1 MWKAGPEGGKFNSR
15 ARPVIAHYNYALRFC
30 SCGLCR
36 ELGQGISTPW
46 IPRQGVTLSL
56 YPPIRAPP
64 RYPVQQ
70 INHKHVKNMSTSAK
84 ASIHIK
90 PCNIAQSEAHNR
102 RDKEYLKSLD
112 PKKIYIR
119 LDLTSE
125 NETYISPRMGG
136 KTLQEYLNMLR
147 DMVKEKTGRA
157 MQEKDVKYKD
167 KNGKTHTRRGSSPLR
182 EGVVVIKETTTMED
196 LLKFT
201 DSVQERWGINAIQI
215 HIHRDEGHFED
226 VDRRMG
232 WKPNLH
238 AHIVWDWMDHSTGK
252 SRKLNVK
259 DMSQM
264 QDLLAEVLE
273 MQRGQRKSETGLEHL
288 ERNDFILKKQEA
300 KNQALRED
308 RDNLLSTL
316 KSIGNAM
323 DIKEEDLFVHNLAT
337 DPLVNAALESINS
350 ELATPFPVL
359 GGKEEW
365 RTDRLKAVKKILT
378 DLQTKLIEAKAAQKE
393 EIQRAGKAL
402 YKQTK
407 KNIAD
412 IIEKNQKLQSEKD
425 ILTKEN
431 AELKEKLSRIDEK
444 AVRKIQADCD
454 AANRHAERSE
464 RIALREHTRA
474 DNAETKAREIL
485 AVPEIKEIWETIQQN
500 KAAFQRQI
508 NQWIIDATKAI
519 SDFAKD
525 YQKSIF
531 SKEDESIIGTGIIAE
546 AHICGLDPTDNSQRN
561 QATESLLGK
570 VNWKGTTPFMSDLAA
585 TRTKQLSNEMSV
597 PQTLV
602 ESLMLAAGGYG
613 ITTGGGGGSDN
624 TLTNWDGTKK
634 KKDYGRSL

>member
-1 MWKAGPEGGKFNSR
+1 
-15 ARPVIAHYNYALRFC
+15 
-30 SCGLCR
+30 
-36 ELGQGISTPW
+36 
-46 IPRQGVTLSL
+46 
-56 YPPIRAPP
+56 
-64 RYPVQQ
+64 
-70 INHKHVKNMSTSAK
+70 
-84 ASIHIK
+84 
-90 PCNIAQSEAHNR
+90 
-102 RDKEYLKSLD
+102 
-112 PKKIYIR
+112 
-119 LDLTSE
+119 
-125 NETYISPRMGG
+125 
-136 KTLQEYLNMLR
+136 
-147 DMVKEKTGRA
+147 
-157 MQEKDVKYKD
+157 
-167 KNGKTHTRRGSSPLR
+167 
-182 EGVVVIKETTTMED
+182 
-196 LLKFT
+196 
-201 DSVQERWGINAIQI
+201 
-215 HIHRDEGHFED
+215 
-226 VDRRMG
+226 
-232 WKPNLH
+232 
-238 AHIVWDWMDHSTGK
+238 MDHSTGK

-407 KNIAD
+407 KNI
-412 IIEKNQKLQSEKD
+412 LQSEKD

-454 AANRHAERSE
+454 AANRRAERSE
-464 RIALREHTRA
+464 RIALRERTLA
-474 DNAETKAREIL
+474 NNAETKVREIL

-525 YQKSIF
+525 YEKSIF
-531 SKEDESIIGTGIIAE
+531 STEDESVIGSGIIAE
-546 AHICGLDPTDNSQRN
+546 AFLCGLDSMDQEQRK
-561 QATESLLGK
+561 QATNSLLGK
-570 VNWKGTTPFMSDLAA
+570 VDWKGTTSFMSDLAA
-585 TRTKQLSNEMSV
+585 TRTIQLCDEMNV
-597 PQTLV
+597 PQKVV

-613 ITTGGGGGSDN
+613 VTTGGGGGSDN
-624 TLTNWDGTKK
+624 ALTNWDGTKK
-634 KKDYGRSL
+634 RKDCGRSM

>member
-1 MWKAGPEGGKFNSR
+1 
-15 ARPVIAHYNYALRFC
+15 
-30 SCGLCR
+30 
-36 ELGQGISTPW
+36 
-46 IPRQGVTLSL
+46 
-56 YPPIRAPP
+56 
-64 RYPVQQ
+64 
-70 INHKHVKNMSTSAK
+70 MSTSAK

-288 ERNDFILKKQEA
+288 ERNEFILKKQEA

-444 AVRKIQADCD
+444 AVRKILADCD

>member
-1 MWKAGPEGGKFNSR
+1 
-15 ARPVIAHYNYALRFC
+15 
-30 SCGLCR
+30 
-36 ELGQGISTPW
+36 
-46 IPRQGVTLSL
+46 
-56 YPPIRAPP
+56 
-64 RYPVQQ
+64 
-70 INHKHVKNMSTSAK
+70 MSASAK
-84 ASIHIK
+84 SSIHIK

-125 NETYISPRMGG
+125 NETYISPGMGG

-157 MQEKDVKYKD
+157 MQEEDVKYKD

-215 HIHRDEGHFED
+215 HIHKDEGHYED

-273 MQRGQRKSETGLEHL
+273 MQRGRRKSETGLEHL

-308 RDNLLSTL
+308 RDNLLSIL

-425 ILTKEN
+425 RLTKEN
-431 AELKEKLSRIDEK
+431 SELKDKLSRIDEK

-454 AANRHAERSE
+454 AANRRAERSD
-464 RIALREHTRA
+464 RIALRERTRA
-474 DNAETKAREIL
+474 DNAETKVREIL
-485 AVPEIKEIWETIQQN
+485 AVPEIKEIWDTIRRN
-500 KAAFQRQI
+500 KEAFQRQI
-508 NQWIIDATKAI
+508 NQWIADAAKAI

-546 AHICGLDPTDNSQRN
+546 AFISGLDPTDEGQRN
-561 QATESLLGK
+561 QATEGLLGK
-570 VNWKGTTPFMSDLAA
+570 INWKGTTPFMSDLAA
-585 TRTKQLSNEMSV
+585 TRTMQLSGEMSV
-597 PQTLV
+597 PQ
-602 ESLMLAAGGYG
+602 EIMKGLMLAAGGRGFQG
-613 ITTGGGGGSDN
+613 IGGGGGSSN
-624 TLTNWDGTKK
+624 ELTNWDGTKRK
-634 KKDYGRSL
+634 NGWGL

>member
-1 MWKAGPEGGKFNSR
+1 
-15 ARPVIAHYNYALRFC
+15 
-30 SCGLCR
+30 
-36 ELGQGISTPW
+36 
-46 IPRQGVTLSL
+46 
-56 YPPIRAPP
+56 
-64 RYPVQQ
+64 
-70 INHKHVKNMSTSAK
+70 MSTNAK

-102 RDKEYLKSLD
+102 RDKEYLRSLD

-119 LDLTSE
+119 IDLSYK
-125 NETYISPRMGG
+125 NESYVSPVMNG
-136 KTLQEYLNMLR
+136 KSLQEYYDWQR
-147 DMVKEKTGRA
+147 VMVKDLTGRA
-157 MQEKDVKYKD
+157 MQEKDVEYKD
-167 KNGKTHTRRGSSPLR
+167 KNGRTRVRKGSSPLR
-182 EGVVVIKETTTMED
+182 EGVAIIKENTTIED
-196 LLKFT
+196 LQRFT
-201 DSVQERWGINAIQI
+201 DAVQERWGIRAIQI
-215 HIHRDEGHFED
+215 HIHRDEGHEESEG
-226 VDRRMG
+226 RRK

-464 RIALREHTRA
+464 RIALRERTRA
-474 DNAETKAREIL
+474 DNAETKVREIL
-485 AVPEIKEIWETIQQN
+485 AVPEINRFWERIKRN
-500 KAAFQRQI
+500 KDAFLKLLNQRI
-508 NQWIIDATKAI
+508 ADAERAI
-519 SDFAKD
+519 YSFAKNRD
-525 YQKSIF
+525 NIF
-531 SKEDESIIGTGIIAE
+531 SNKTELIIGNGIISE
-546 AHICGLDPTDNSQRN
+546 AILCGLDPTNDDQRKKAADN
-561 QATESLLGK
+561 LLERID
-570 VNWKGTTPFMSDLAA
+570 WKGTYQSSYELAVS
-585 TRTKQLSNEMSV
+585 RTEDLSNEISV
-597 PQTLV
+597 SSQLL
-602 ESLMLAAGGYG
+602 ENLILAAGGRG
-613 ITTGGGGGSDN
+613 VTGSGGGGSN
-624 TLTNWDGTKK
+624 NELTNWDGTKK
-634 KKDYGRSL
+634 NTGWSRSR

>member
-1 MWKAGPEGGKFNSR
+1 
-15 ARPVIAHYNYALRFC
+15 
-30 SCGLCR
+30 
-36 ELGQGISTPW
+36 
-46 IPRQGVTLSL
+46 
-56 YPPIRAPP
+56 
-64 RYPVQQ
+64 
-70 INHKHVKNMSTSAK
+70 MSTNAK

-102 RDKEYLKSLD
+102 RDKDYLKALD
-112 PKKIYIR
+112 PKKVYIR
-119 LDLTSE
+119 TDLTHK
-125 NETYISPRMGG
+125 NESYVSPIMNGT
-136 KTLQEYLNMLR
+136 TLQEYYDWQR
-147 DMVKEKTGRA
+147 GMVKDLTGRA
-157 MQEKDVKYKD
+157 MQEEDVKYKD

-215 HIHRDEGHFED
+215 HIHRDEGHYED
-226 VDRRMG
+226 IDRRIG

-288 ERNDFILKKQEA
+288 ERNEFILKKQEA

-323 DIKEEDLFVHNLAT
+323 DIKEEDLFVHNLVT

-393 EIQRAGKAL
+393 EIQRAGKTL

-407 KNIAD
+407 KDIAD
-412 IIEKNQKLQSEKD
+412 KIEQNRKLHEANGK
-425 ILTKEN
+425 LTTEN
-431 AELKEKLSRIDEK
+431 SRLKEKLASVDETS
-444 AVRKIQADCD
+444 VRKLRAEYES
-454 AANRHAERSE
+454 ANRRAERAD
-464 RIALREHTRA
+464 RIATGERRRA
-474 DNAETKAREIL
+474 SDAEEKVHDML
-485 AVPEIKEIWETIQQN
+485 AIPEIKEIWETIRRN
-500 KAAFQRQI
+500 KEAFQRQI
-508 NQWIIDATKAI
+508 NQWITDASKAI

-525 YQKSIF
+525 YEKSIF
-531 SKEDESIIGTGIIAE
+531 STEDESVIGSGIIAE
-546 AHICGLDPTDNSQRN
+546 AFLCGLDPTDKDQRM

-585 TRTKQLSNEMSV
+585 TRTKQLSEEMSV
-597 PQTLV
+597 PR
-602 ESLMLAAGGYG
+602 EIMEGLMLAAGGRG
-613 ITTGGGGGSDN
+613 GANMGGGGSN
-624 TLTNWDGTKK
+624 NELTNWDGTKRNNGW
-634 KKDYGRSL
+634 GRNR

>member
-1 MWKAGPEGGKFNSR
+1 
-15 ARPVIAHYNYALRFC
+15 
-30 SCGLCR
+30 
-36 ELGQGISTPW
+36 
-46 IPRQGVTLSL
+46 
-56 YPPIRAPP
+56 
-64 RYPVQQ
+64 
-70 INHKHVKNMSTSAK
+70 MSTNAK

-102 RDKEYLKSLD
+102 RDKEYLRSLD

-119 LDLTSE
+119 IDLSYK
-125 NETYISPRMGG
+125 NESYVSPVMNG
-136 KTLQEYLNMLR
+136 KSLQEYYDWQR
-147 DMVKEKTGRA
+147 VMVKDLTGRA
-157 MQEKDVKYKD
+157 MQEEDVKYKD

-215 HIHRDEGHFED
+215 HIHRDEGHYED
-226 VDRRMG
+226 INRRIG

-288 ERNDFILKKQEA
+288 ERNEFILKKQEA

-323 DIKEEDLFVHNLAT
+323 DIKEEDLFVHNLVT

-407 KNIAD
+407 KNIAE

-425 ILTKEN
+425 KLTKEN

-454 AANRHAERSE
+454 AANRRAERSD
-464 RIALREHTRA
+464 RIALRERNRA
-474 DNAETKAREIL
+474 DNAETKVSEIL

-508 NQWIIDATKAI
+508 NQWITDASKAI

-531 SKEDESIIGTGIIAE
+531 SKENESIIGTGIIAE
-546 AHICGLDPTDNSQRN
+546 AFISGLDPTDKGQRN

-585 TRTKQLSNEMSV
+585 TRTRQLSEEMNV
-597 PQTLV
+597 PK
-602 ESLMLAAGGYG
+602 EIMEGLMLAAGGRG
-613 ITTGGGGGSDN
+613 GFNMGGGGGSSN
-624 TLTNWDGTKK
+624 ELTNWDGTKK
-634 KKDYGRSL
+634 NTGWSRSR

>member
-125 NETYISPRMGG
+125 NETYISPGMGG

-288 ERNDFILKKQEA
+288 ERNEFILKKQEA

-323 DIKEEDLFVHNLAT
+323 DIKEEDLFVHDLAT
-337 DPLVNAALESINS
+337 DPLVKEAWKAI
-350 ELATPFPVL
+350 
-359 GGKEEW
+359 KEELDIPIPLLGKDEW
-365 RTDRLKAVKKILT
+365 KEERKKAIKKILT
-378 DLQTKLIEAKAAQKE
+378 DLQTGLIKAKAGQKE

-407 KNIAD
+407 KDIAD
-412 IIEKNQKLQSEKD
+412 KIEQNRILHEANEKL
-425 ILTKEN
+425 N
-431 AELKEKLSRIDEK
+431 AENTWLKDKLASVDET
-444 AVRKIQADCD
+444 AVRKLQAECES
-454 AANRHAERSE
+454 ANRRAERADRISAGE
-464 RIALREHTRA
+464 RRRA
-474 DNAETKAREIL
+474 NDAEAKVKEML

-508 NQWIIDATKAI
+508 NQCITDAAKAI

-525 YQKSIF
+525 YEKSLF
-531 SKEDESIIGTGIIAE
+531 SVEDEKLIGSGIIAE
-546 AHICGLDPTDNSQRN
+546 AFMDGLDPTDNDQRN
-561 QATESLLGK
+561 QATQSLIGK
-570 VNWKGTTPFMSDLAA
+570 VDWEGTTPFMSDLAA
-585 TRTKQLSNEMSV
+585 TRTKQLCDEMNV
-597 PQTLV
+597 PQQLV
-602 ESLMLAAGGYG
+602 ETLMLASGGYG
-613 ITTGGGGGSDN
+613 ITSGGGGGSDN
-624 TLTNWDGTKK
+624 ALTNWDGTKK
-634 KKDYGRSL
+634 NTGWSRSR

>member
-1 MWKAGPEGGKFNSR
+1 
-15 ARPVIAHYNYALRFC
+15 
-30 SCGLCR
+30 
-36 ELGQGISTPW
+36 
-46 IPRQGVTLSL
+46 
-56 YPPIRAPP
+56 
-64 RYPVQQ
+64 
-70 INHKHVKNMSTSAK
+70 MSASAK
-84 ASIHIK
+84 SSIHIK

-102 RDKEYLKSLD
+102 RDKEYLNSLD

-125 NETYISPRMGG
+125 NETYISPGMGG

-157 MQEKDVKYKD
+157 MQEEDVKYKD

-215 HIHRDEGHFED
+215 HIHKDEGHYED

-273 MQRGQRKSETGLEHL
+273 MQRGRRKSETGLEHL

-308 RDNLLSTL
+308 RDNLLSIL

-425 ILTKEN
+425 RLTKEN
-431 AELKEKLSRIDEK
+431 SELKDKLSRIDEK

-454 AANRHAERSE
+454 AANRRAERSD
-464 RIALREHTRA
+464 RIALRERTRA
-474 DNAETKAREIL
+474 DNAETKVREIL
-485 AVPEIKEIWETIQQN
+485 AVPEIKEIWDTIRRN
-500 KAAFQRQI
+500 KEAFQRQI
-508 NQWIIDATKAI
+508 NQWIADAAKAI

-546 AHICGLDPTDNSQRN
+546 AFISGLDPTDEGQRN
-561 QATESLLGK
+561 QATEGLLGK
-570 VNWKGTTPFMSDLAA
+570 INWKGTTPFMSDLAA
-585 TRTKQLSNEMSV
+585 TRTMQLSGEMSV
-597 PQTLV
+597 PQ
-602 ESLMLAAGGYG
+602 EIMKGLMLAAGGRGFQG
-613 ITTGGGGGSDN
+613 IGGGGGSSN
-624 TLTNWDGTKK
+624 ELTNWDGTKRK
-634 KKDYGRSL
+634 NGWGL

>member
-1 MWKAGPEGGKFNSR
+1 
-15 ARPVIAHYNYALRFC
+15 
-30 SCGLCR
+30 
-36 ELGQGISTPW
+36 
-46 IPRQGVTLSL
+46 
-56 YPPIRAPP
+56 
-64 RYPVQQ
+64 
-70 INHKHVKNMSTSAK
+70 MSTNAK

-125 NETYISPRMGG
+125 NETYISPGMGG

-147 DMVKEKTGRA
+147 DLVKEKTGRA
-157 MQEKDVKYKD
+157 MQEEDVKYKD
-167 KNGKTHTRRGSSPLR
+167 KNGKTHSRRGSSPLR

-201 DSVQERWGINAIQI
+201 DNVQERWGIDAIQI
-215 HIHRDEGHFED
+215 HIHRDEGHYED

-252 SRKLNVK
+252 SRKLSAK

-288 ERNDFILKKQEA
+288 ERNEFILKKQEA

-425 ILTKEN
+425 KLTKEN

-454 AANRHAERSE
+454 AANRRAERSE
-464 RIALREHTRA
+464 RIALRERTRA
-474 DNAETKAREIL
+474 DNAETKVREIL
-485 AVPEIKEIWETIQQN
+485 AVPEINRFWERIKRN
-500 KAAFQRQI
+500 KDAFLKLLNQRI
-508 NQWIIDATKAI
+508 ADAERAI
-519 SDFAKD
+519 YSFAKNRD
-525 YQKSIF
+525 IIF
-531 SKEDESIIGTGIIAE
+531 SNKTELIIGNGIISE
-546 AHICGLDPTDNSQRN
+546 AILCGLDPTNDDQRKKAADN
-561 QATESLLGK
+561 LLERID
-570 VNWKGTTPFMSDLAA
+570 WKGTYQSSYELAVS
-585 TRTKQLSNEMSV
+585 RTEDLSNEISV
-597 PQTLV
+597 SSQLL
-602 ESLMLAAGGYG
+602 ENLILAAGGRG
-613 ITTGGGGGSDN
+613 VTGSGGGGSN
-624 TLTNWDGTKK
+624 NELTNWDGTKK
-634 KKDYGRSL
+634 NTGWSRSR